1 LDRPSVDKGNGPL
14 AEAEVRAY
22 SDGVTRRP
30 TRVLAAPTA
39 VGRTHTDLPGDESD
53 LEAAYASHR
62 AELLGFA
69 RRSLGDSEL
78 AEDAVQETFARA
90 WRSRQR
96 FNPSLGAMR
105 TWLFAIER
113 HIVVDF
119 ARLRRARP
127 TSELDHELASPS
139 DPIGAALRS
148 ALIEDALRA
157 LAPPHRQAIVEIYFR
172 GRSSREL
179 AKELGLPEGTVRSR
193 LFYALR
199 ALREGL
205 SERGWES

>member
-1 LDRPSVDKGNGPL
+1 V
-14 AEAEVRAY
+14 AELEASAY
-22 SDGVTRRP
+22 SDDVTRRP
-30 TRVLAAPTA
+30 TRLLA
-39 VGRTHTDLPGDESD
+39 LPKAEGCSD
-53 LEAAYASHR
+53 TELPDDHSELEAAYASHR

-127 TSELDHELASPS
+127 TYELDHELASPT
-139 DPIGAALRS
+139 DPIEAALLS
-148 ALIEDALRA
+148 ALVEEALRT

-179 AKELGLPEGTVRSR
+179 AGELGLPEGTVRSR

-199 ALREGL
+199 ALRQGL
-205 SERGWES
+205 ADRGWES

>member
-1 LDRPSVDKGNGPL
+1 MAELEPS
-14 AEAEVRAY
+14 AY
-22 SDGVTRRP
+22 SVGVTRRP
-30 TRVLAAPTA
+30 TRLLASPKAEGGTD
-39 VGRTHTDLPGDESD
+39 TDLPDDQTE

-127 TSELDHELASPS
+127 TYELDYDLASPS
-139 DPIGAALRS
+139 DPIEAALRS
-148 ALIEDALRA
+148 ALVEEALRT
-157 LAPPHRQAIVEIYFR
+157 LAPPHRQAILEIYFR